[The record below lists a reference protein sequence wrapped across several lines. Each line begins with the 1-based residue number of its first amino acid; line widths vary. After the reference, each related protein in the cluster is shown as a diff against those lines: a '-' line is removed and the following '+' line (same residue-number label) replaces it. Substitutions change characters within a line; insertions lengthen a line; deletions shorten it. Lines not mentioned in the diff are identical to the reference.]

1 MSSALLDTGAFLLLV
16 VGSTRL
22 EFVERHRRTKDDFS
36 THDFTVLQN
45 FLMGFTTLCVTARC
59 IAETSNLVRYDESCA
74 PACMRWL
81 KDVFG
86 GGLGEQFQEGY
97 VHFHILAQSQHF
109 EEFGV
114 ADTSV
119 LQYAQHVTMTV
130 TCDGQLYSIISHDG
144 NQVVLLEHL
153 LVRSS

>member
-22 EFVERHRRTKDDFS
+22 EFVERYRRTKDDFS
-36 THDFTVLQN
+36 VNDFTVLQN
-45 FLMGFTTLCVTARC
+45 FLMGFTTLCVTTRC
-59 IAETSNLVRYDESCA
+59 IAETSNPIRYDESYA

-81 KDVFG
+81 KEVFG
-86 GGLGEQFQEGY
+86 GGLGDQFQEGY
-97 VHFHILAQSQHF
+97 IYFQTLAQNQHF

-119 LQYAQHVTMTV
+119 LQYAQYVTMTV

-153 LVRSS
+153 LAQSL